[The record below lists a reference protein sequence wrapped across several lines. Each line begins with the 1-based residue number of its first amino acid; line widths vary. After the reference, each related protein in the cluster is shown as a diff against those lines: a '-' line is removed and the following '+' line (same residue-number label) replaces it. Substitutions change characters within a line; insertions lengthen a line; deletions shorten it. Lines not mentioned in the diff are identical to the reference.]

1 MTNLKIV
8 IEADNE
14 CLTVSHGET
23 HLTAQIQQDGTIEMH
38 CTGTGI
44 YKAVGNLDN
53 VDAEARPLREGDRVT
68 VTQDQQDVGLGT
80 LDEFVH
86 LLQIFNSEL
95 KRWLP
100 RVKQDERFMYA
111 KTSAG
116 VITKPFTDGG
126 PLRW

>member
-14 CLTVSHGET
+14 CLTVSQGET
-23 HLTAQIQQDGTIEMH
+23 HLTAQIEQDGTIEMH

-68 VTQDQQDVGLGT
+68 VLQDQQDVGLGT

-86 LLQIFNSEL
+86 LLQMFNHEL
-95 KRWLP
+95 QRWLP
-100 RVKQDERFMYA
+100 KAREGTA
-111 KTSAG
+111 GIIIKTSSG
-116 VITKPFTDGG
+116 NLTDGG
-126 PLRW
+126 PLPW